1 MKVMKKSI
9 KILSLIAAAAMALSG
24 CSKSDD
30 LNIANENTHRV
41 SISVSQPMTKTVIV
55 EGETSASFKWS
66 SDDASRFVVKEN
78 DTEGTE
84 LSLSSNDNYVTMT
97 LGATFAT
104 VSASEYVYT
113 ATLAKTRTG
122 GGLPKIPTSQTST
135 ATSYDPNADVL
146 ISETLAFSTPQ
157 SQLSMRF
164 RRPVVINKM
173 TLKGLPEGETINNVV
188 ISSDVNI
195 TGYYSSNEWK
205 GQAKEIDV
213 KVNQTVPS
221 SGQVVVY
228 FVAMP
233 VEAATLTVAAYSN
246 HYSYSKTFNR
256 TIKFEQNKV
265 TVFSVSGLT
274 QAKIA
279 TVFNVGQN
287 EGDNIYEIASI
298 FPSVKNGIK
307 FTYEQG
313 SSSDA
318 PVFYSPFHWYAGST
332 VTISAGTTNIKG
344 ITINFTKTDVEGTIT
359 ASTGSF
365 SIDSDTKIGTW
376 TGSAR
381 SVTFTTDKQFRFSN
395 ISVSTDTDGTETVV
409 TSTPTFS
416 MESSATIP
424 QESNRSLA
432 ATTNFNN
439 GTITYVSSNTSVAT
453 VDETG
458 QVTGVAPGSSVITAS
473 IAGVTTDYYV
483 INSVTANCSVT
494 VTAPANYDILTQ
506 SWTGVSGTNYVNW
519 SNKQGTYSSAVYAG
533 NSAGGNSSIQL
544 RKSTITGTK
553 PQAPSGIIT
562 TTSGGNAKKVTVR
575 WNSNTPNDRTIT
587 IYGKNTAYTSVGDL
601 YDESS
606 RGTVLGTIVCGTSTE
621 LTISGNYKYI
631 GIMASNGTVW
641 LEEIDIEW
649 KTATSAPLSSI
660 AVSGQT
666 TNFTQ
671 GDTFVFDGTVTATY
685 TDGSTADV
693 TSSATCSGYDLS
705 NTGTQTVTV
714 SYTENGVTKTTS
726 YTITVSASS
735 GGISET
741 ITFSNLYSS
750 NTVLDEVQI
759 NGSNFS
765 IVFNKRENGTA
776 TQYYTNGSAVRWYGG
791 GTLTVSAA
799 TGKSITRIKISYTQ
813 TANTVNANV
822 GSYSLSNNTGT
833 WSGNASSVVLTQSGT
848 SGQCRIASIEV
859 TSN

>member
-1 MKVMKKSI
+1 MKEMKNSI
-9 KILSLIAAAAMALSG
+9 IIMSLIAATAMVLTG

-30 LNIANENTHRV
+30 LNIANENAHRV

-66 SDDASRFVVKEN
+66 SDDATRFVVKEN
-78 DTEGTE
+78 DIEGTD

-104 VSASEYVYT
+104 VPATEYVYT
-113 ATLAKTRTG
+113 ATLAKTRTNS
-122 GGLPKIPTSQTST
+122 GLPKIPTTQTST

-146 ISETLAFSTPQ
+146 ISDTLSFSSTQ
-157 SQLSMRF
+157 SQLLMRF

-195 TGYYSSNEWK
+195 TGYYSNDEWK

-265 TVFSVSGLT
+265 TVFGVSGLT
-274 QAKIA
+274 QAKTA

-307 FTYEQG
+307 FTYNQAE
-313 SSSDA
+313 SITA
-318 PVFYSPFHWYAGST
+318 PEFHSPFRWYSGSE

-344 ITINFTKTDVEGTIT
+344 ITIDFTSIDAEGTIT

-381 SVTFTTDKQFRFSN
+381 SVTFTSNKQYRFSK
-395 ISVSTDTDGTETVV
+395 ISVSTDMDGTETVV

-506 SWTGVSGTNYVNW
+506 TWTGVSGTNYTNW
-519 SNKQGTYSSAVYAG
+519 NNKRGTYSSAVYAG

-544 RKSTITGTK
+544 RKSSSS
-553 PQAPSGIIT
+553 QAPSGIIT

-575 WNSNTPNDRTIT
+575 WNSNTQSGRIIT
-587 IYGKNTAYTSVGDL
+587 IYGKNSPYTSVSDL

-606 RGTVLGTIVCGTSTE
+606 CGTVLGTIVCGTSTE

-631 GIMASNGTVW
+631 GIMASNGAVY

-693 TSSATCSGYDLS
+693 TSSATCSGYNLS

-759 NGSNFS
+759 NGSQFS

-848 SGQCRIASIEV
+848 TGQCRIASIEV
-859 TSN
+859 TYN